1 MIKVAIF
8 SCGDLSDMKGVMNYV
23 HEKAR
28 RLMGIYELSC
38 DVFIIRSV
46 QSRVFSFL
54 VNGYKPSVFFRKKKI
69 KETTTIIDKIVYHNL
84 WHTYTLLDN
93 LLYTKL
99 LKRPQSYFFSQRCAK
114 KLRHYDILATHDIS
128 CHYIAGIVH
137 KKYGIPYVAT
147 WHGSDINLAHE
158 LGFLQCVKNAI
169 ENASHNLFVSKALL
183 NASEI
188 ITKKGHKEVIYT
200 GPSPI
205 FEKYSKDKRLE
216 LRTKHDVEN
225 KKVVAFVG
233 NLFPIKN
240 VMVLPD
246 IFKRVDELSNEP
258 VEFWVVGDGKL
269 EGCLKDSLVKTKV
282 SFNMLGKKQPA
293 EMPEIMNIIDVLV
306 LPSLNEGLPLVTL
319 EALKCG
325 AYVVGSDVGGISESI
340 GGDNVFKLDNNFVEN
355 VSHRIV
361 ELLNTST
368 AVVYPQ
374 EFSWENAVEK
384 ECTIYKQI
392 LSNNREL

>member
-8 SCGDLSDMKGVMNYV
+8 SCGDLSNMKGVMNYV
-23 HEKAR
+23 QEKAR
-28 RLMGIYELSC
+28 RLKEINELSC

-69 KETTTIIDKIVYHNL
+69 KDTTTIIDNVVYHNL
-84 WHTYTLLDN
+84 WHTYTLWDN
-93 LLYTKL
+93 ILNTKV
-99 LKRPQSYFFSQRCAK
+99 LKRPQGFFFSRKCVNRLK
-114 KLRHYDILATHDIS
+114 HYDIIATHDIS
-128 CHYIAGIVH
+128 CHFIAEKLH
-137 KKYGIPYVAT
+137 KTYGIPYVAT
-147 WHGSDINLAHE
+147 WHGSDINLAD
-158 LGFLQCVKNAI
+158 KNGQKHLCYVQHAI
-169 ENASHNLFVSKALL
+169 EMASCNLFVSKALL
-183 NASEI
+183 DASEK

-205 FEKYSKDKRLE
+205 FEKYSKNKRLE
-216 LRTKHDVEN
+216 LRTKYHVEN

-240 VMVLPD
+240 VMVIPD

-282 SFNMLGKKQPA
+282 SFKMFGKKQPE

-319 EALKCG
+319 EAMKCG
-325 AYVVGSDVGGISESI
+325 AHVVGSDVGGISEAI
-340 GGDNVFKLDNNFVEN
+340 GKENVFKLDSDFVEN
-355 VSHRIV
+355 VSQRI
-361 ELLNTST
+361 LFHLNN
-368 AVVYPQ
+368 AIPVGFPVG
-374 EFSWENAVEK
+374 FSWKLAIEK
-384 ECTIYKQI
+384 EIGLYKEA
-392 LSNNREL
+392 LSII